1 MHARSSSAHSAY
13 TPPVR
18 IPNSTAALALSD
30 AKQLARRIFLRTLEA
45 VDPCTAVERCLSLS
59 SHALCCSGRDYDLRQ
74 FPDLRIL
81 AIGKAAHG
89 MLDGLAAILPRE
101 TKLRGVVSAPT
112 APPAGLEVPG
122 VPHPRGERAGFSDF
136 QYFLGGHPEPNEHS
150 LLAGQAA
157 LELLRGCNRQTLVI
171 ILLSGG
177 GSALM
182 DSPLLNT
189 LSLAEIR
196 QLFRALVTCGAGIHE
211 INTVRKH
218 LSAVKG
224 GRLAQAAHPAMV
236 LTLAISDVPVGK
248 ETALAS
254 GPTLP
259 DPTTTADALS
269 VISKYNL
276 APRLPAP
283 LLAWI
288 ESGQMPETPKSS
300 DPAFANVQFELIAG
314 MHELFH
320 AAHRIAEAEDCLA
333 FCDNST
339 DDWPVEQAAGSLLA
353 QLADLAG
360 ANPHQPVALISDGE
374 IKSPV
379 TGDGLGG
386 RNSAFVLNCVEK
398 IAGKNIVALSA
409 GTDGMDGNS
418 PAAGAVADG
427 HTLARARQFGLE
439 PEDFFQRSDS
449 FRFFDALGDTI
460 VTGPTGNNLRDL
472 RLLIALPSAQK

>member
-1 MHARSSSAHSAY
+1 MTRIPKLLAGPSSIVSAY
-13 TPPVR
+13 TPPVPN
-18 IPNSTAALALSD
+18 PNSTAAASPD
-30 AKQLARRIFLRTLEA
+30 PKQLARRIFLRTLEA
-45 VDPCTAVERCLSLS
+45 VDPCAAVERCLSRA
-59 SHALCCSGRDYDLRQ
+59 SHTLCCSGHNYDLSL

-81 AIGKAAHG
+81 AVGKAANG
-89 MLDGLAAILPRE
+89 MLAGLVAVLPHA

-112 APPAGLEVPG
+112 AAPSSSEI
-122 VPHPRGERAGFSDF
+122 
-136 QYFLGGHPEPNEHS
+136 QYFISGHPEPNEHS

-157 LELLRGCNRQTLVI
+157 LQLLRGCTPQTLVI

-182 DSPLLNT
+182 EAPLLST
-189 LSLAEIR
+189 LSLADVR
-196 QLFRALVTCGAGIHE
+196 QLNRALVTCGAGIHE

-224 GRLAQAAHPAMV
+224 GRLAQAAYPATV

-259 DPTTTADALS
+259 DPTTRVDALN
-269 VISKYNL
+269 VIARYNL
-276 APRLPAP
+276 APRLPAG
-283 LLAWI
+283 LSAWI
-288 ESGQMPETPKSS
+288 QSGQMPETPKSP
-300 DPAFANVQFELIAG
+300 DPVFANVQFELIAG

-339 DDWPVEQAAGSLLA
+339 DDWPVEQAADSLLA
-353 QLADLAG
+353 QLSNLAG
-360 ANPHQPVALISDGE
+360 ASPHQPVALISDGE

-398 IAGKNIVALSA
+398 IAGKNAVVLSA

-418 PAAGAVADG
+418 SAAGAVADG
-427 HTLARARQFGLE
+427 RTLARARQYGLD
-439 PEDFFQRSDS
+439 PKDFFQRSDS

-472 RLLIALPSAQK
+472 RLLIAFPTAQR